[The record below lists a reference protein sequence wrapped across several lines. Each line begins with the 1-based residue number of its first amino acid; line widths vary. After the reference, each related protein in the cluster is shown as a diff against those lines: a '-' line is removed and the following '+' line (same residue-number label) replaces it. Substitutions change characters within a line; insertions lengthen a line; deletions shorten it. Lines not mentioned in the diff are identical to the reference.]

1 MALQGSGTIKLS
13 EIQTEF
19 TGENPIS
26 LSEYYRNG
34 IYVPSNNTNVP
45 TSGAISL
52 GQFYGAVRQFTFTI
66 SSDFT
71 TPQDLA
77 TLAVAAGWDGS
88 SPLVA
93 INDAI
98 ISSNT
103 TATPALTVSDSFPA
117 GVTLINNGTIV
128 GMGGAGGM
136 ASDAFFN
143 QLYYGYAG
151 LPGGHALLTATA
163 LTIENNGT
171 IAGGGGG
178 GGPGNA
184 FWHSSDSAFTT
195 SGGGG
200 GRSGLTESAGGSSAY
215 IPVSGWTPS
224 YGTNGT
230 FNAPGVGTDD
240 DPYYNH
246 YAGVGGDW
254 GQPGQNGTASSETWR
269 AQFGVAPQLPG
280 GAGGNAVVGNS
291 YVTWAATGTRYGA
304 LV

>member
-1 MALQGSGTIKLS
+1 MALQGSGIIKLS

-19 TGENPIS
+19 TGSNPIS
-26 LSEYYRNG
+26 LSEYYRDG

-88 SPLVA
+88 APLVV

-103 TATPALTVSDSFPA
+103 TATPALTISGSFPA
-117 GVTLINNGTIV
+117 GVTLINNGHIL
-128 GMGGAGGM
+128 GMGGAGGN
-136 ASDAFFN
+136 SGWW
-143 QLYYGYAG
+143 YGYLNQGLLGTPG
-151 LPGGHALLTATA
+151 LPGGLALSVSSNV
-163 LTIENNGT
+163 TIENNN
-171 IAGGGGG
+171 IIGGGGG
-178 GGPGNA
+178 GGGVGNIFYSYDT
-184 FWHSSDSAFTT
+184 FWRTG
-195 SGGGG
+195 GGGG
-200 GRSGLTESAGGSSAY
+200 GRSGLTDSAGG
-215 IPVSGWTPS
+215 
-224 YGTNGT
+224 NGT
-230 FNAPGVGTDD
+230 PYPYESPNGNPGTFASAGTGTGANAF
-240 DPYYNH
+240 YSH
-246 YAGVGGDW
+246 YAGNGGNW
-254 GQPGQNGTASSETWR
+254 GEAGTSGTSSTYTYTAEYGSRGPW
-269 AQFGVAPQLPG
+269 AG

-291 YVTWAATGTRYGA
+291 YVTWVATGTRYGV